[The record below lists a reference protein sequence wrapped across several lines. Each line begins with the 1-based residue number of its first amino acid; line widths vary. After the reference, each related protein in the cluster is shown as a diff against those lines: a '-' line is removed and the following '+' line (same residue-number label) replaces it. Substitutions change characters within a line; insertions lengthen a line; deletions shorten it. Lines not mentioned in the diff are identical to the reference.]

1 MRICCNQSKCN
12 ILKIYRLLLDIL
24 LNFWNLHQILNILKI
39 KMTVV
44 ADVFSKLKAVKC
56 IVRQVFKEPR
66 VIATSY
72 RKYV

>member
-1 MRICCNQSKCN
+1 
-12 ILKIYRLLLDIL
+12 
-24 LNFWNLHQILNILKI
+24 
-39 KMTVV
+39 MTVV